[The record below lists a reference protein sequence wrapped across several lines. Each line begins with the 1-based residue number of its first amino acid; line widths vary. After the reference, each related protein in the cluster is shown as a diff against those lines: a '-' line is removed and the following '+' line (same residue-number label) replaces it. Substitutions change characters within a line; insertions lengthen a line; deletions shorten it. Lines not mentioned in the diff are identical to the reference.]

1 MRNTSKKEVRVVMSY
16 LLLNFH
22 EQQSPDATAMTIATN
37 LATTV
42 FVQFGRVTCGFLELL
57 DAKIH

>member
-1 MRNTSKKEVRVVMSY
+1 MSY

-22 EQQSPDATAMTIATN
+22 ERQSPDTTAMTIATN

-42 FVQFGRVTCGFLELL
+42 FVQFGRVTWGFLELL